1 NGSPGMRLA
10 KSVLFNGSSLA
21 LAYTIAAFCIRTISR
36 SYLNPPSL
44 PKLVVWLTL
53 PLALYNDLYIV
64 TGYLVHL
71 ATFPL
76 LRDILELDLDV
87 ERAKLADIPGSVV
100 KRFPIQA
107 NGSLIDAVII
117 GNQNQLANGRWIIF
131 SQGNGEFYEQ
141 GREDYIALAKALQAN
156 ILFYNYAAVGAS
168 SGFLPDHEAE
178 LASHAAMHA
187 FARAELGAKEIIDFG
202 HSIGGGVQGQNLHD
216 LELSPEV
223 KYVFVKHMTFGRL
236 SRVADE
242 IAYKTGFLIHFLNW
256 EYDSTTSSKK
266 LEHPEIIIQQGKN
279 PSAEYM
285 QAATDLKETDDV
297 IPGVVSLAKEVFE
310 DKECLKDKKRLLL
323 VPESHNALMS
333 QVFVRE
339 LATIINR
346 ELKA

>member
-1 NGSPGMRLA
+1 M
-10 KSVLFNGSSLA
+10 
-21 LAYTIAAFCIRTISR
+21 
-36 SYLNPPSL
+36 
-44 PKLVVWLTL
+44 
-53 PLALYNDLYIV
+53 
-64 TGYLVHL
+64 
-71 ATFPL
+71 
-76 LRDILELDLDV
+76 
-87 ERAKLADIPGSVV
+87 
-100 KRFPIQA
+100 
-107 NGSLIDAVII
+107 I
-117 GNQNQLANGRWIIF
+117 GDKNQLANGRWIIF
-131 SQGNGEFYEQ
+131 SQGNGEFYEE

-187 FARAELGAKEIIDFG
+187 FARAELGAKEMIDFG

-223 KYVFVKHMTFGRL
+223 KYVFVKHMTFGKL

-266 LEHPEIIIQQGKN
+266 IEHPEIIIQQGKN
-279 PSAEYM
+279 PSDDFM
-285 QAATDLKETDDV
+285 RSATDLKETDDV

-310 DKECLKDKKRLLL
+310 DTECSKDKKQLIL

-333 QVFVRE
+333 EDFVIN
-339 LATIINR
+339 LAQMIKQK
-346 ELKA
+346 LKA